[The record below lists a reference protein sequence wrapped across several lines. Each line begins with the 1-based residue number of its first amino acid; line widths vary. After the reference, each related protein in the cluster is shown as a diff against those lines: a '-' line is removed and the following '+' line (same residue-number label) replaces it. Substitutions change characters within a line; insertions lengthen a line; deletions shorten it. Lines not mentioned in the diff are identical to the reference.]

1 MKKITASNYRSDPY
15 YPRIVRAVAEI
26 LEQGN
31 VVTPIAIFSKMGLL
45 SPKMVEDWRFGHV
58 PYLEKVLQCN
68 LSKAGRILRILRLHA
83 HALNLK
89 PSQTIYKKLGRGR
102 KLTLRFS
109 KTGDPNLEEAY
120 SRHFIR
126 LPPPVPGGVSN
137 EEARFPCGSLIPP
150 DFQGTRRQGG

>member
-1 MKKITASNYRSDPY
+1 MKKITASNYKNDPY

-31 VVTPIAIFSKMGLL
+31 VVTPIAVFSKMGLL
-45 SPKMVEDWRFGHV
+45 SPKMVEDWRFGRV
-58 PYLEKVLQCN
+58 PYLEKVLPCN
-68 LSKAGRILRILRLHA
+68 LCKASRILRILRLHT
-83 HALNLK
+83 HNLNLK
-89 PSQTIYKKLGRGR
+89 PSQTVYKQFGRGK

-126 LPPPVPGGVSN
+126 LPQPLPGRVSH
-137 EEARFPCGSLIPP
+137 EEARSSCGSSIPQ
-150 DFQGTRRQGG
+150 DVQGTRKEAG